1 MSNRATLSKIKAKL
15 SAFQSNDAN
24 TDIAI
29 ISALMDEM
37 SGKRPLGTADSIEK
51 AQHKRTGYSFPHG
64 KELRAVL
71 SQ

>member
-1 MSNRATLSKIKAKL
+1 MNNRATLSKIKAKL

-29 ISALMDEM
+29 ISALMDEI
-37 SGKRPLGTADSIEK
+37 SGNQPLGTAGSIEK
-51 AQHKRTGYSFPHG
+51 VQHKRTGYSFPYG

>member
-37 SGKRPLGTADSIEK
+37 SSKRPLGTADSIEK
-51 AQHKRTGYSFPHG
+51 AQHKLTGYSFPHS
-64 KELRAVL
+64 KELRTVL